1 MNLNLFIVLVLSIC
15 LMAAASLRA
24 DDTEHA
30 RLAHNP
36 FSRPE
41 VLKPKPPPPPAPPP
55 QMNPL
60 AEDKV
65 ELNLTATMVSPQRP
79 MVIVD
84 GELLGIGDR
93 IDGLRL
99 IKVMEGKAVFR
110 RNGRNFTFEISD
122 GQPTQGTGNAFN

>member
-15 LMAAASLRA
+15 LMTAASLRA
-24 DDTEHA
+24 DDAEHA

-41 VLKPKPPPPPAPPP
+41 VLKPKPPPPPAPEPT
-55 QMNPL
+55 NPL
-60 AEDKV
+60 TVEKV
-65 ELNLTATMVSPQRP
+65 ELNLTATMVSRERP

-93 IDGLRL
+93 IQGLKL
-99 IKVMEGKAVFR
+99 ISVMEGKAVFR
-110 RNGRNFTFEISD
+110 GNGRNFTFEIND
-122 GQPTQGTGNAFN
+122 GQPKQGTGRTFN